1 MQAFEWDHRF
11 ETGLPTVDQQHHHL
25 VDLVNLAGD
34 ILLAGTSSEEELQNL
49 FAQLADYAIYH
60 FNEEERLMAET
71 AVDPRHVEPHK
82 FQHAEFL
89 KQVTMMWNSRALAEN
104 PAAMLHGFLSLWLT
118 VHILGQDQ
126 EMARNIARIRAGE
139 TPAAAFDAESET
151 EDNRIT
157 PLLDALE
164 RLYILLSTQNRE
176 LANANT
182 TLEQKVQER
191 TKALEDASKQLLQS
205 EKLASLGRMVAGF
218 AHEVNTPVGIAL
230 GAISQNDDVLQHLLE
245 MMKQEE
251 VSEEEFSANLA
262 TLQEAGKLAV
272 SNLMRAAELV
282 RSFKR
287 TSIDQASEQSR
298 AFNMKQLISD
308 VQTNLHNEFK
318 RTQIRILIDCPE
330 TLNINGAPGLLHQLL
345 TNLMLN
351 SLQHAFDEGK
361 RAGEISITVTL
372 LPANRLHLSFADT
385 GAGMPPEIAAKIF
398 EPFFTTRRGQGGSG
412 LGLYICYNIVTTQ
425 LNGSITCH
433 SAPEQGSRFDIEL
446 PYIPAATA
454 DGATQ

>member
-1 MQAFEWDHRF
+1 MHAFEWDNRF
-11 ETGLPTVDQQHHHL
+11 ETGLATVDKQHHHL

-34 ILLAGTSSEEELQNL
+34 ILLAGKSSEEELQNL
-49 FAQLADYAIYH
+49 FAQLADYAVYH
-60 FNEEERLMAET
+60 FNEEERLMAE
-71 AVDPRHVEPHK
+71 ANVDQRHVEPHK

-89 KQVTMMWNSRALAEN
+89 KQVTMMWNSRALSEN

-126 EMARNIARIRAGE
+126 EMARNIARINAGE
-139 TPAAAFDAESET
+139 SPAAAFDAEAGA
-151 EDNRIT
+151 EDNRIS

-164 RLYILLSTQNRE
+164 RLYMLLSRQNRE
-176 LANANT
+176 LAIANT

-191 TKALEDASKQLLQS
+191 TKALEDASQQLVQS

-230 GAISQNDDVLQHLLE
+230 GAISQNEEVLQHLQA

-251 VSEEEFSANLA
+251 VSEEEFSANLD
-262 TLQEAGKLAV
+262 TLHEAGKLAL

-298 AFNMKQLISD
+298 SFNLQQLITD
-308 VQTNLHNEFK
+308 VLTNLRNQFK
-318 RTQIRILIDCPE
+318 RTQIRISVDCPAG
-330 TLNINGAPGLLHQLL
+330 LNINGTPGLLHQLL
-345 TNLMLN
+345 TNLLLN

-361 RAGEISITVTL
+361 NAGEVTIMVAA
-372 LPANRLHLSFADT
+372 LPGNRVHLSFSDN
-385 GAGMPPEIAAKIF
+385 GAGMSPEIAAKVF

-425 LNGSITCH
+425 LHGSIACH
-433 SAPEQGSRFDIEL
+433 SIPGQGSRFDIEF
-446 PYIPAATA
+446 PYLLSEANN
-454 DGATQ
+454 GSNQ